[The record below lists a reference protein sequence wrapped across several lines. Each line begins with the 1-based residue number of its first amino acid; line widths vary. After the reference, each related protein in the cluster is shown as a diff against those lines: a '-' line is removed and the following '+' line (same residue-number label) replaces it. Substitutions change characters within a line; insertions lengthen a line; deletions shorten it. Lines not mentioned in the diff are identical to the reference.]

1 MLFSFQLHVPST
13 QALPE
18 FLKERKYQDITS
30 NKDLPF
36 QKAFKTDLAPFEW
49 MASQPGHAK
58 ALGFAM
64 QLQRGSSWIDTF
76 PIEEALGEFPTSP
89 DMVLFV
95 DVGGGFGQQAGA
107 FKEKFSAL
115 AGRVV
120 VQDIPVT
127 LSSAKPIDG
136 IEFVAHDFF
145 LPQPVKGAKI
155 YYLRRI
161 LHDWTDDDCVKILK
175 NIVPAMDPYS
185 RLIVD
190 EVVMPDIGVSWQTA
204 YMDLTMMSCLGGM
217 ERTRAEYAELL
228 NKAGLVIDQV
238 HKYDFKDTSVI
249 VTALM

>member
-1 MLFSFQLHVPST
+1 
-13 QALPE
+13 
-18 FLKERKYQDITS
+18 
-30 NKDLPF
+30 
-36 QKAFKTDLAPFEW
+36 

-64 QLQRGSSWIDTF
+64 QFQRGSSWIDTF
-76 PIEEALGEFPTSP
+76 PVEEALGEFPVSL
-89 DMVLFV
+89 DQGLFI
-95 DVGGGFGQQAGA
+95 DVGGGFGQQAIA
-107 FKEKFSAL
+107 FKQNFPAL
-115 AGRVV
+115 IGRVV

-127 LSSAKPIDG
+127 LSNAKPVDG

-145 LPQPVKGAKI
+145 LPQPIKGAKI

-175 NIVPAMDPYS
+175 NIVLAMGPHS

-217 ERTRAEYAELL
+217 ERTRAEYADLL
-228 NKAGLVIDQV
+228 GKVGLVIDQV
-238 HKYDFKDTSVI
+238 HKYDHKDTSVI
-249 VTALM
+249 VAVLR